1 MAALAVGHH
10 GSVDDLART
19 WQPRVRVEPRRAL
32 DREQWRDAVARSRS
46 WIPELSGID
55 F

>member
-1 MAALAVGHH
+1 MAGLAAGHH
-10 GSVDDLART
+10 RSVDDLAQT
-19 WQPRVRVEPRRAL
+19 WQPRVRVEPKRVL
-32 DREQWRDAVARSRS
+32 DREQWRDALGRARR

>member
-1 MAALAVGHH
+1 MAGLAVGHH
-10 GSVDDLART
+10 GSVDDLAQT
-19 WQPRVRVEPRRAL
+19 WMPRQRVEPTGVL
-32 DREQWRDAVARSRS
+32 DRDRWREAVARARN